1 MKRTLIALALASAGL
16 TACET
21 TLISQQLDYY
31 EMQGVGF
38 STDFEE
44 DAVLGGAQIVHRAY
58 NSNNVPVCARVVG
71 FSYVIVPAGQSA
83 VLANRSP
90 GARSASFEVGPVRA
104 AGAASRAR
112 RGQPDWQLAWPQ
124 AM

>member
-44 DAVLGGAQIVHRAY
+44 DAVLDGAQIVHRAY

-71 FSYVIVPAGQSA
+71 FPYVVVPAGQSA

-104 AGAASRAR
+104 NGRC
-112 RGQPDWQLAWPQ
+112 G
-124 AM
+124 

>member
-1 MKRTLIALALASAGL
+1 MQRTLIALALALASTGL
-16 TACET
+16 AACET
-21 TLISQQLDYY
+21 TRVSQQLDYY

-44 DAVLGGAQIVHRAY
+44 DAVLGGAQIVHRAF

-71 FSYVIVPAGQSA
+71 FQYVIVPAGQSA

-90 GARSASFEVGPVRA
+90 GATSANFEVGPVRA
-104 AGAASRAR
+104 SGRC
-112 RGQPDWQLAWPQ
+112 G
-124 AM
+124 